1 MNQAVNK
8 TVPLVPVSVEAT
20 IIATGGNLAVFG
32 VNDNTHKGL
41 IDNAGIGGT
50 TADVDG
56 MSKCA
61 VSQRGSGKR
70 PFLSMKLVAPKKILK
85 IQLAYR
91 TDGNT
96 LQGKNVMVQV
106 GSTPQY
112 NPNDPVCKE
121 IEQLAGFGL
130 VDYECDHFHDGQY
143 IILSTDQN
151 ILTIC
156 EAKVFVE
163 SSKLHNHI
171 IISMCLDA
179 AGNRGIWPRVI

>member
-1 MNQAVNK
+1 M
-8 TVPLVPVSVEAT
+8 EAT
-20 IIATGGNLAVFG
+20 VIATGGQG
-32 VNDNTHKGL
+32 WDKTHTGP
-41 IDNAGIGGT
+41 
-50 TADVDG
+50 TADVDPWFVETP
-56 MSKCA
+56 KCLREPA
-61 VSQRGSGKR
+61 GFRRDSGKR

-163 SSKLHNHI
+163 SSKLHNDI
-171 IISMCLDA
+171 FIPMSQSC
-179 AGNRGIWPRVI
+179 